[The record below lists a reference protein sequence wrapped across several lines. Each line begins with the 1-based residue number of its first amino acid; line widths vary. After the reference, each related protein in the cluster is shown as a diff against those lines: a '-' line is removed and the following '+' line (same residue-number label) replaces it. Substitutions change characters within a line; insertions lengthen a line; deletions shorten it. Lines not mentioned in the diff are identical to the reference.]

1 LWGSQRDTLALFFYN
16 GDKVF
21 SRKEIIVFAFV
32 FFIGLSLAYSC
43 RLEAGEWNE
52 KPVMCVYEKEIEKVL
67 KLKGETLFFAGK
79 QLTKVRTETGLAKK
93 PVNTPFRLY
102 VNKETG
108 TFTVLEYHPSYKTF
122 CVIAYGLEF
131 QDFREML

>member
-1 LWGSQRDTLALFFYN
+1 M
-16 GDKVF
+16 F
-21 SRKEIIVFAFV
+21 SKREIFV
-32 FFIGLSLAYSC
+32 FVFVVFIGLSLAYSC

-131 QDFREML
+131 QDFREIL

>member
-1 LWGSQRDTLALFFYN
+1 M
-16 GDKVF
+16 F

-43 RLEAGEWNE
+43 RLEAGEWND
-52 KPVMCVYEKEIEKVL
+52 KPIMCVFEKEIKKVL
-67 KLKGETLFFAGK
+67 ELKGEKLLFAGK

-93 PVNTPFRLY
+93 PVSTPFRLY

-108 TFTVLEYHPSYKTF
+108 TFTVVEHHPEYKTF

>member
-1 LWGSQRDTLALFFYN
+1 MFNRNEIMFWVLTLMLALM
-16 GDKVF
+16 
-21 SRKEIIVFAFV
+21 
-32 FFIGLSLAYSC
+32 LAYAC

-52 KPVMCVYEKEIEKVL
+52 KPVMCANEVETFQAIYDKKEELIFKA
-67 KLKGETLFFAGK
+67 TQF
-79 QLTKVRTETGLAKK
+79 TKVRTETGLAKK
-93 PVNTPFRLY
+93 PVTTPFRLY

-108 TFTVLEYHPSYKTF
+108 TFTVLEYHSSYETF

>member
-1 LWGSQRDTLALFFYN
+1 MILVSLLAIVLAWTL
-16 GDKVF
+16 
-21 SRKEIIVFAFV
+21 
-32 FFIGLSLAYSC
+32 
-43 RLEAGEWNE
+43 RLDAGEWNE
-52 KPVMCVYEKEIEKVL
+52 KPVMCVFEKEIEKVL

-79 QLTKVRTETGLAKK
+79 QLTKVRTETGLAEK

-131 QDFREML
+131 QDFREIL

>member
-1 LWGSQRDTLALFFYN
+1 M
-16 GDKVF
+16 F
-21 SRKEIIVFAFV
+21 SRKEIMFWVFTLML
-32 FFIGLSLAYSC
+32 GLTLAYTC
-43 RLEAGEWNE
+43 RLEAGEWND
-52 KPVMCVYEKEIEKVL
+52 KPVMCVFEKEIEKVL
-67 KLKGETLFFAGK
+67 ELKGEKLIFVGK

-93 PVNTPFRLY
+93 PVTTPFRLY

-108 TFTVLEYHPSYKTF
+108 TFTVLEYHSSYETF